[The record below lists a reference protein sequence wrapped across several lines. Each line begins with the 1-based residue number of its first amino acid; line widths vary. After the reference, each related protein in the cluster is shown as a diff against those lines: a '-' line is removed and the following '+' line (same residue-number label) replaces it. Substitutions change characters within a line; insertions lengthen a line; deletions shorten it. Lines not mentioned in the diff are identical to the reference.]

1 MNQTTREKVDE
12 SQASYMGIQ
21 GADVSQEAAQMYG
34 MPTGVAVSEV
44 VKDGPADKAGI
55 LAGDVITGF
64 DGRSISSMSQLKDTL
79 QYYAS
84 GETVDVTVQRSDQ
97 GQYKEQTVSVTLG
110 SASEAQ
116 QNQQSQQN

>member
-1 MNQTTREKVDE
+1 
-12 SQASYMGIQ
+12 
-21 GADVSQEAAQMYG
+21 MYG